1 MIRSFKH
8 KGLAEL
14 FDSSSSRRIGNKFKA
29 RAIRRLDALD
39 QAAAPEEMNIPG
51 FDFHKLQG
59 NPERYSIHVNGN
71 FCITFGWDGENVID
85 VDFEDY
91 HS

>member
-1 MIRSFKH
+1 MIKNIRH
-8 KGLAEL
+8 RGLKEL
-14 FDSSSSRRIGNKFKA
+14 FNKGSSRRIGQKFKE

-39 QAAAPEEMNIPG
+39 QAVTPKELYIPG
-51 FDFHKLQG
+51 FDFHKLENT

-71 FCITFGWDGENVID
+71 YCITFGWDGDNAID

-91 HS
+91 H